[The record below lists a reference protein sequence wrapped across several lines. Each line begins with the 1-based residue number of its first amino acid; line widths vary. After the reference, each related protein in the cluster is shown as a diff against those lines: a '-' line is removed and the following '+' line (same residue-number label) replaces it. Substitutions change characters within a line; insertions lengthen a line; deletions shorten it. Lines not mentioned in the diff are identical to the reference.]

1 MTEVV
6 RSVPTGA
13 DGGGF
18 SLRSIGHSAALVAV
32 ASMFAQFFSLGREL
46 FVASRVGTSPDLD
59 ALLVALVLP
68 TLLSGLLSSGI
79 AAAVVPAYIRLE
91 ASSGERAASSFL
103 TSVIAW
109 GLLVATF
116 VTLALSEAPGLA
128 VLIAGPGLNGS
139 ARETAIGFV
148 PIVAP
153 IVIFGFVASLL
164 STACQINL
172 RFRAIALGVVAGP
185 VVSLIVTVLLWDR
198 LGLQALAIAWT
209 VNVLTTS
216 VVLCAYALAARL
228 LAKPGLRQDAAE
240 VRRFSRHAA
249 PLTVSALVNN
259 SRLFTDRA
267 VASLLPPGSISSLRY
282 GDALVGV
289 PAQAIAPAWTLAV
302 YPVLV
307 RAHQAKAASFG
318 ASVHVAMRYVLA
330 VFVPLAVATVALAP
344 LLVDVVYARGA
355 FAAAAAASTVAVV
368 AGLAPM
374 IVLTMIQ
381 AVLVPAHNARRSGV
395 FLLQVGIIAAVS
407 NLVLDV
413 ALGVVLGV
421 GGVALSTSLTL
432 AIGVVIMALR
442 LARDE
447 PDFRVRELA
456 AVGARA
462 TAASIVS
469 AVPIAIVAWGS
480 GGLGSL
486 VANLAALAVL
496 TLAGLAVYVPL
507 ASRLR
512 LAEPLI
518 IVRLALGRIH
528 MTTG

>member
-6 RSVPTGA
+6 RPVPTGA

-46 FVASRVGTSPDLD
+46 FVASRVGTSQGLD

-68 TLLSGLLSSGI
+68 TLLSGLLSSGV
-79 AAAVVPAYIRLE
+79 AAAVVPAYVRLE
-91 ASSGERAASSFL
+91 TPSGRRAARSFL

-109 GLLVATF
+109 GLLVAAVF
-116 VTLALSEAPGLA
+116 TLTLSAAPGLA
-128 VLIAGPGLNGS
+128 VLIAGPGLDGS

-153 IVIFGFVASLL
+153 IVIFGFAASLL
-164 STACQINL
+164 STACQINE
-172 RFRAIALGVVAGP
+172 RFRAIALSVVAGP
-185 VVSLIVTVLLWDR
+185 AVSLIVTVGLWDR
-198 LGLQALAIAWT
+198 LGLQALALAWT
-209 VNVLTTS
+209 ANVLTTS

-228 LAKPGLRQDAAE
+228 LAKPRLRQDAAE
-240 VRRFSRHAA
+240 VKRFGRHAA

-259 SRLFTDRA
+259 SRFFTDRA
-267 VASLLPPGSISSLRY
+267 VASLLPSGSISSLRY
-282 GDALVGV
+282 GEALVGV
-289 PAQAIAPAWTLAV
+289 PTQAIAPAWTLAL

-307 RAHQAKAASFG
+307 RTHQAEATSFG
-318 ASVHVAMRYVLA
+318 GSVRVAIRYVLA
-330 VFVPLAVATVALAP
+330 IFVPLAVATAALAP
-344 LLVDVVYARGA
+344 LLVNVVYARGA
-355 FAAAAAASTVAVV
+355 FGSAAAASTAAVV

-374 IVLTMIQ
+374 ILLTMIQ

-432 AIGVVIMALR
+432 AIGVILMALR

-456 AVGARA
+456 VVGIRA
-462 TAASIVS
+462 TAASIVP

-486 VANLAALAVL
+486 VANLGALIVL
-496 TLAGLAVYVPL
+496 TLTGAAVYVPL
-507 ASRLR
+507 AGRLR
-512 LAEPLI
+512 LAEPMIL
-518 IVRLALGRIH
+518 VRLALGRIH
-528 MTTG
+528 ATPH